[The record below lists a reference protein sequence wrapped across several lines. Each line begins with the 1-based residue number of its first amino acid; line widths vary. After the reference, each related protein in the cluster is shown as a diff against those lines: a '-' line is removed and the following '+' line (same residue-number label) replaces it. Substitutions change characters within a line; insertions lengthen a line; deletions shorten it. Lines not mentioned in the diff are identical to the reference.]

1 MKDVESLVVFAL
13 DKIKSDLKY
22 KRSENESEL
31 RISMVKNLTKK
42 EVKEVRKELTRRTEF
57 LEDGNVLLINNV
69 LMLLDWFKGNQTH
82 QTLILNYQVI
92 EKK

>member
-1 MKDVESLVVFAL
+1 MKGTIDTLVTFIIE
-13 DKIKSDLKY
+13 KIKSDLKY
-22 KRSENESEL
+22 QRSENEL
-31 RISMVKNLTKK
+31 RLSMVKNLTKR

-57 LEDGNVLLINNV
+57 LESGEVLLINDM
-69 LMLLDWFKGNQTH
+69 LLLLDWFKGNQTH

>member
-1 MKDVESLVVFAL
+1 MKGTIDNLVTFIIE
-13 DKIKSDLKY
+13 KIKSDLKY
-22 KRSENESEL
+22 QRSENEL
-31 RISMVKNLTKK
+31 RLSMVKNLTKR
-42 EVKEVRKELTRRTEF
+42 EVKEMRKELTRRTEF